1 METDEFFHSRR
12 EAFAL
17 RALPKIIAAFR
28 RDAPQGRLQKAEN
41 TSCKLYTEQP
51 HTAGY
56 LRAEPDYKGYADR
69 RYRGGRDRH
78 EAGIH
83 PGTDAPRLRALR
95 HLYRRRSGTELRRGC
110 GGHHTR
116 TDTGKRTLRQKP
128 HHRVGELP
136 QPAAVLC
143 RGHARYPH
151 HDCRPREHHAPDK
164 GVRERRSTQA
174 GGQ

>member
-1 METDEFFHSRR
+1 MKRKKKTTFTAENTDNYGNRGIFHSRR

-83 PGTDAPRLRALR
+83 PGTDAP
-95 HLYRRRSGTELRRGC
+95 
-110 GGHHTR
+110 
-116 TDTGKRTLRQKP
+116 
-128 HHRVGELP
+128 
-136 QPAAVLC
+136 
-143 RGHARYPH
+143 
-151 HDCRPREHHAPDK
+151 
-164 GVRERRSTQA
+164 
-174 GGQ
+174 